1 MHGTRRTLLQT
12 AALFGLGLALSAT
25 VAFAQTSPEMVLA
38 DPGPLPE
45 KVFGSPDAPVTVIEY
60 ASLTCHH
67 CKNFHVNFWP
77 EIKERYVDT
86 GKVRFIMREFP
97 LDPLA
102 TAGFMLAR
110 CSGDDK
116 WYPVVDTLYRSDEQW
131 AHAADPVEGL
141 YSIMRQTS
149 MGREAFEAC
158 LRNQKLLDDINE
170 VSRRGAAAG
179 VKSTPTFFIN
189 GSMQSGVLSPKAF
202 AEIVDPLIEAKN

>member
-1 MHGTRRTLLQT
+1 MHGTRRTILQT
-12 AALFGLGLALSAT
+12 TALCGLGLALSAT

-189 GSMQSGVLSPKAF
+189 GSMQAGALSPKAF